1 VTTAGIDLLALPR
14 GTTLRLGR
22 AALVE
27 LTGLRNPCRQI
38 DENIGLGAMAAVLE
52 HAADGSLIR
61 KAGVMAVVLEPGEVR
76 AGDSVRIERRPRD
89 GPPLEPV

>member
-1 VTTAGIDLLALPR
+1 
-14 GTTLRLGR
+14 
-22 AALVE
+22 
-27 LTGLRNPCRQI
+27 
-38 DENIGLGAMAAVLE
+38 MAAVLE
-52 HAADGSLIR
+52 HATDGSLIR